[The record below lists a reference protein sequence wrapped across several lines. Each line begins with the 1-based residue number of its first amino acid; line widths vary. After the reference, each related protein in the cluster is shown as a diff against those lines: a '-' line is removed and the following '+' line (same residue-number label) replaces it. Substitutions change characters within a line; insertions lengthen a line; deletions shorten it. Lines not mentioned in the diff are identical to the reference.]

1 MDFGRYSNINDNL
14 TRNKLTLIKTVEYS
28 IDESVQYRH
37 NEKKFAYLLIE
48 KNISNFAGLGITKI
62 FFNPKW
68 SNTYDAPVWAGM
80 VPCFYYYADLTD
92 VPEESKTFLILNNTI
107 IIDNAEM

>member
-14 TRNKLTLIKTVEYS
+14 TRSKLTLIKTVEYS
-28 IDESVQYRH
+28 ISDAKRHQY
-37 NEKKFAYLLIE
+37 NTKKFAYSLIE
-48 KNISNFAGLGITKI
+48 KDISNFAGLGITKI
-62 FFNPKW
+62 FFD
-68 SNTYDAPVWAGM
+68 SQWAGM
-80 VPCFYYYADLTD
+80 DPWFYYYADLTD